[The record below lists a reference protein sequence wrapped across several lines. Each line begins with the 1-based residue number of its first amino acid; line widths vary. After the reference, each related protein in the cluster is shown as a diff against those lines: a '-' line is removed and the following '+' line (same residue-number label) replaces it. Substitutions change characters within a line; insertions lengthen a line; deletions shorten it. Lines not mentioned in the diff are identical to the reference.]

1 MWLTKIIPILQQLY
15 KLVLFLLKLRKGQ
28 VNFADI
34 PLNYVSIETMRN
46 ENEKEELIIRD
57 INKVNFNEKNKT
69 VTLINDLGTF
79 SFNVDKIKSITLFDN
94 SVYKDSL

>member
-1 MWLTKIIPILQQLY
+1 MWLAKVIPIFQQIY
-15 KLVLFLLKLRKGQ
+15 KLVSFLIKMRKGQ

-46 ENEKEELIIRD
+46 DDEKEELIIRD
-57 INKVNFNEKNKT
+57 IQKVNFNELNKT
-69 VTLINDLGTF
+69 ITLVNDLGTF

-94 SVYKDSL
+94 SAYKNSL